1 MLKLLKYLKPYR
13 KQLILVVALL
23 LVQAVSN
30 LYLPDLNADI
40 INNGIAKGDTDYIL
54 RTGGFMLLVTF
65 LLAACSVISV
75 YWGSKTAM
83 SFGRDLRSDIF
94 RKVQTFSQAEVDQ
107 FGTPSLITRNTND
120 VQHVQMAVLM
130 SLNIMISAPVMCVGG
145 IIMALRQDVPLSA
158 SIIIIV
164 PVMGAVIA
172 VIMREALPLFKSMQ
186 GKIDR
191 LNQVAREKLAGIRVI
206 RAFVKTD
213 YEARRFDEAN
223 LDLTSTA
230 LSVNRLIALTMPLL
244 MLMLNISLVTITWL
258 GAHRIDSGAM
268 PIGNLTAFLAYIMQ
282 ILMSVMMAVVMFVMI
297 PRASASAERIQQVL
311 QVEPSIA
318 DPKASAPAPA
328 PVPASAP
335 ASAPIG
341 ADCAADP
348 PAPAGGRVEFQSVAF
363 TYPGAEAPVL
373 KDISF
378 CAQPGE
384 VTAIVGSTGCGKSTL
399 INLIPRFYDVTEG
412 AVLIDGA
419 DIRSLTQH
427 DLRGRVGFVPQKAFL
442 FSGTIASNLRYGRSD
457 ATDAELWHALDIA
470 QATDFVSEM
479 PGQLDAAVAQGGTNL
494 SGGQK
499 QRIAIARALVR
510 RPNVYVFDDSFS
522 ALDFATDA
530 RLRAALASE
539 VRDTDATV
547 LIVAQRVST
556 IMNADRIIVLDKGVI
571 VGMGR
576 HKELMEH
583 CAVYREIV
591 FSQLAEEEVA

>member
-1 MLKLLKYLKPYR
+1 
-13 KQLILVVALL
+13 
-23 LVQAVSN
+23 
-30 LYLPDLNADI
+30 
-40 INNGIAKGDTDYIL
+40 
-54 RTGGFMLLVTF
+54 
-65 LLAACSVISV
+65 
-75 YWGSKTAM
+75 
-83 SFGRDLRSDIF
+83 
-94 RKVQTFSQAEVDQ
+94 
-107 FGTPSLITRNTND
+107 
-120 VQHVQMAVLM
+120 
-130 SLNIMISAPVMCVGG
+130 
-145 IIMALRQDVPLSA
+145 
-158 SIIIIV
+158 
-164 PVMGAVIA
+164 MGAVIA
-172 VIMREALPLFKSMQ
+172 VIMRKALPLFKSMQ

-191 LNQVAREKLAGIRVI
+191 LNQVVREKLAGVRVI

-213 YEARRFDEAN
+213 YEARRFDDAN

-230 LSVNRLIALTMPLL
+230 LKVNRLIALTMPLL
-244 MLMLNISLVTITWL
+244 MLMLNISLVTITWF

-282 ILMSVMMAVVMFVMI
+282 ILMSVMMAVVMFIMI

-318 DPKASAPAPA
+318 DPISTMPAPG
-328 PVPASAP
+328 S
-335 ASAPIG
+335 G
-341 ADCAADP
+341 D
-348 PAPAGGRVEFQSVAF
+348 GTGYVEFRDVEF

-373 KDISF
+373 KEISF
-378 CAQPGE
+378 SAQPGE

-399 INLIPRFYDVTEG
+399 INLIPRFYDVTG
-412 AVLIDGA
+412 GSVLVDGV
-419 DIRSLTQH
+419 
-427 DLRGRVGFVPQKAFL
+427 DLRSMTQQDLRDKVGFVPQKAFL

-457 ATDAELWHALDIA
+457 ASDVELWHALEIA
-470 QATDFVSEM
+470 QAADFVSEM

-510 RPNVYVFDDSFS
+510 RPKVYVFDDSFS
-522 ALDFATDA
+522 ALDFTTDA

-539 VRDTDATV
+539 VRDTGATV

-571 VGMGR
+571 VGMGT
-576 HKELMEH
+576 HEELMER

>member
-13 KQLILVVALL
+13 KQLILVIALL

-65 LLAACSVISV
+65 LLAGCSVISV

-130 SLNIMISAPVMCVGG
+130 SLNMMISAPVMCVGG
-145 IIMALRQDVPLSA
+145 IIMALRQDVPLST
-158 SIIIIV
+158 SIILIV

-206 RAFVKTD
+206 RAFVKTG

-230 LSVNRLIALTMPLL
+230 LRVNRLIALTMPLL
-244 MLMLNISLVTITWL
+244 MLMLNISLVTITWF

-399 INLIPRFYDVTEG
+399 INLIPRFYDVTKG
-412 AVLIDGA
+412 AVLIDGV
-419 DIRSLTQH
+419 DIRNLTQH
-427 DLRGRVGFVPQKAFL
+427 DLRDKVGFVPQKAFL

-457 ATDAELWHALDIA
+457 ADDAQLWHALDIA
-470 QATDFVSEM
+470 QAADFVSEM
-479 PGQLDAAVAQGGTNL
+479 PGQLEAAVAQGGTNL

-499 QRIAIARALVR
+499 QRIAIARALAKK
-510 RPNVYVFDDSFS
+510 PEVYVFDDSFS

-556 IMNADRIIVLDKGVI
+556 IMNADRIIVLDKGAI
-571 VGMGR
+571 VGIGT
-576 HKELMEH
+576 HQELMEH

>member
-13 KQLILVVALL
+13 KQLILVIALL

-65 LLAACSVISV
+65 LLAGCSVISV

-130 SLNIMISAPVMCVGG
+130 SLNMMISAPVMCVGG
-145 IIMALRQDVPLSA
+145 IIMALRQDVPLST
-158 SIIIIV
+158 SIILIV

-206 RAFVKTD
+206 RAFVKTG

-230 LSVNRLIALTMPLL
+230 LRVNRLIALTMPLL
-244 MLMLNISLVTITWL
+244 MLMLNISLVTITWF

-282 ILMSVMMAVVMFVMI
+282 ILMSVMMAVVMFIMI

-399 INLIPRFYDVTEG
+399 INLIPRFYDVTKG
-412 AVLIDGA
+412 AVLIDGV
-419 DIRSLTQH
+419 DIRNLTQH
-427 DLRGRVGFVPQKAFL
+427 DLRDKVGFVPQKAFL

-457 ATDAELWHALDIA
+457 ADDAQLWHALDIA
-470 QATDFVSEM
+470 QAADFVSEM
-479 PGQLDAAVAQGGTNL
+479 PGQLEAAVAQGGTNL

-499 QRIAIARALVR
+499 QRIAIARALAKK
-510 RPNVYVFDDSFS
+510 PEVYVFDDSFS

-556 IMNADRIIVLDKGVI
+556 IMNADRIIVLDKGAI
-571 VGMGR
+571 VGIGT
-576 HKELMEH
+576 HQELMEH